1 MSPRA
6 PLLRSVFFAI
16 LFPVVFLHAQDS
28 LLSNN
33 FKIYD
38 VRLKKEVAPK
48 DIALAMDQ
56 FDILFVGEEHN
67 DSVGHFFQKIMLES
81 LHDRYQKNLVLSMEM
96 FDRDVQ
102 DVMDEYLQGFI
113 KEKVFI
119 KDARAWNNYSDY
131 RPMIELA
138 KAKGL
143 DVVCTNA
150 PRRYTNLVGREGLNA
165 LRRLPEAS
173 KKNFAP
179 VPYDTAK
186 GEYYNKLMGLTNHSG
201 KTTDTAKPAAIPMG
215 MGGFNLVLAQSLWD
229 ATMAYS
235 MVMYKKR
242 FPAKK
247 MMMVN
252 GRFHSESSLGIV
264 QQISNY
270 QPKLNCLIV
279 TVLPDESFNEIDW
292 NKFKHLGDYIVITNP
307 EIPKTYKDQEKAPP
321 IRTQGLFFDQVSSIG
336 QLFKRRLDCFSL
348 PHALHQYKIIG
359 KRKKADLGIS

>member
-1 MSPRA
+1 MISRLSF
-6 PLLRSVFFAI
+6 LLQAGLLSLFFITEVAN
-16 LFPVVFLHAQDS
+16 AQDS
-28 LLSNN
+28 LLSAS

-38 VRLKKEVAPK
+38 VRLQKEVTPK
-48 DIALAMDQ
+48 DIAMSMDQ

-67 DSVGHFFQKIMLES
+67 DSVCHYFQKIMLES
-81 LHDRYQKNLVLSMEM
+81 LYERYQKNLVLSMEM

-113 KEKVFI
+113 KEKVFV

-131 RPMIELA
+131 KPMIEMA
-138 KAKGL
+138 KAKGF
-143 DVVCTNA
+143 DVVCANA
-150 PRRYTNLVGREGLNA
+150 PRRYTNLVGREGMNA

-186 GEYYNKLMGLTNHSG
+186 GAYYNKLMGLTNHSG

-235 MVMYKKR
+235 MVMYKKK

-270 QPKLNCLIV
+270 QPKLNSLIV
-279 TVLPDESFNEIDW
+279 TVLPDESFNDIDW
-292 NKFKHLGDYIVITNP
+292 DKFKYLGDYIVVTNP
-307 EIPKTYKDQEKAPP
+307 EIPKTYKD
-321 IRTQGLFFDQVSSIG
+321 
-336 QLFKRRLDCFSL
+336 
-348 PHALHQYKIIG
+348 H
-359 KRKKADLGIS
+359 